1 MGSKN
6 IYLDN
11 HSSTQL
17 DKRVFNQM
25 KPFFTNFFGNPHSE
39 SHSYGWR
46 SNKFIDISR
55 DKIAKSINANKEEI
69 FFTSGATESNNLI
82 LKGLAFSQKKKK
94 SYYHMCNRT

>member
-39 SHSYGWR
+39 SHSYGCLLY
-46 SNKFIDISR
+46 
-55 DKIAKSINANKEEI
+55 
-69 FFTSGATESNNLI
+69 TSDAADE
-82 LKGLAFSQKKKK
+82 
-94 SYYHMCNRT
+94 

>member
-39 SHSYGWR
+39 SHSY
-46 SNKFIDISR
+46 
-55 DKIAKSINANKEEI
+55 
-69 FFTSGATESNNLI
+69 
-82 LKGLAFSQKKKK
+82 
-94 SYYHMCNRT
+94 